1 MQEWDIGR
9 RAKRPRGTAGEVP
22 AEAPGE
28 LGKDFIG
35 IEVGSQTNFPPKDFA
50 LELQEVKSQLAAAK
64 LRSLWWFAKYV
75 ALKRRFDGES
85 ESDEDQMNE
94 VGDSVHEQEVDDDGS
109 GDSSETVDLNSPVGI
124 F

>member
-1 MQEWDIGR
+1 MDSSRLDEDAPAFDGSR
-9 RAKRPRGTAGEVP
+9 EVP
-22 AEAPGE
+22 ADAPGD
-28 LGKDFIG
+28 LRKD
-35 IEVGSQTNFPPKDFA
+35 FPPKDFA

-109 GDSSETVDLNSPVGI
+109 DDSSETVDLNSPVGI